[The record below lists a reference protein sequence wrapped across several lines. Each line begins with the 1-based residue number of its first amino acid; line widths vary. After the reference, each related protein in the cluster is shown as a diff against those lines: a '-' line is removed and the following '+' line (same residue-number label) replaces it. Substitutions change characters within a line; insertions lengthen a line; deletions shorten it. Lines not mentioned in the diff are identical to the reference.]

1 MKRVV
6 RLRWAFALIFTSMML
21 VSAAGRVDA
30 SAQPINFM
38 STDGSATM
46 SMPAMGDYDFDLYN
60 RTSGWVLN
68 GFYTKEDGKWS
79 KNWLS
84 TKLGVGKS
92 VHMVWNSVSNSGD
105 CVVPFKATWD
115 DYDQAEIYN
124 LDWCK
129 KPISAIYLKDTTF
142 TVDFK

>member
-1 MKRVV
+1 MNRVV
-6 RLRWAFALIFTSMML
+6 RLRVALALVFASMML
-21 VSAAGRVDA
+21 VSGNVNAYAAER
-30 SAQPINFM
+30 QMNFM
-38 STDGSATM
+38 STTDTDITSVLTM
-46 SMPAMGDYDFDLYN
+46 GEYDFDLYN

-84 TKLGVGKS
+84 VKLQPGKS
-92 VHMVWNSVSNSGD
+92 FHMVWNSASNEGD

-115 DYDQAEIYN
+115 DYDKPEVYK

-129 KPISAIYLKDTTF
+129 GIKSVYLKDDTF
-142 TVDFK
+142 TVDYK